1 MLPQPAPVGFPFGM
15 NEPAQLPHRT
25 APMKNAVII
34 GSAWAAGH
42 AYPPR
47 LRQALGRRV
56 RLHPLTIDASEWT
69 GHRDVLADAHIVLSS
84 WGMVPLRADV
94 LAAMPRLEAV
104 FHAAG
109 TVKSFATEDSTQRG
123 VTICS
128 AADANAIPVAEYAL
142 GAILLA
148 LKNFW
153 SFQRTMQIADDPHA
167 GVAVAGTFRSCVGL
181 VSLGAIGRRVASLL
195 SRHNVKVLVHDPRM
209 TSAEAAVPGVELVPL
224 RELFGRSDV
233 VSLHTPWLPET
244 EKMVGAAL
252 LRSMKRG
259 ATLVNTA
266 RGALI
271 DEDALC
277 AVLRERTDLTAVLD
291 VTWPEPPAPDSPLRS
306 LPNVILTPH
315 IAGSMGAEVARM
327 GLWMSAEMLRH
338 IRGRP
343 LRHKIDPTA
352 LASMA

>member
-1 MLPQPAPVGFPFGM
+1 MKNPEAARCREPV
-15 NEPAQLPHRT
+15 
-25 APMKNAVII
+25 KNAVMI
-34 GSAWAAGH
+34 GSAWALDL
-42 AYPPR
+42 AYPPL
-47 LRQALGRRV
+47 LRDALGRHA
-56 RLHPLTIDASEWT
+56 RLHPVTIEASEWT
-69 GHRDVLADAHIVLSS
+69 GHREALADTHIVLSS
-84 WGMVPLRADV
+84 WGMVPLSSEV

-109 TVKSFATEDSTQRG
+109 SVKSFATDDSTQHD
-123 VTICS
+123 VVICS
-128 AADANAIPVAEYAL
+128 AAGANALPVAEYAL
-142 GAILLA
+142 GAILLG
-148 LKNFW
+148 LKGFW
-153 SFQRTMQIADDPHA
+153 SFQRPMQSADHPHA
-167 GVAVAGTFRSCVGL
+167 GVAVPGTYGSCVGL

-195 SRHNVKVLVHDPRM
+195 SHHNVKVLVHDPGM
-209 TSAEAAVPGVELVPL
+209 TSAEAAAAGVELAPL
-224 RELFGRSDV
+224 HELFGRSDV

-291 VTWPEPPAPDSPLRS
+291 VTWPEPPAPDSPLHS

-315 IAGSMGAEVARM
+315 IAGSMGPEVARL
-327 GLWMSAEMLRH
+327 GLWMSAEMIRHLRGRRLRH
-338 IRGRP
+338 RV
-343 LRHKIDPTA
+343 DPAA
-352 LASMA
+352 LARMA